1 MCTACENLVDPKQ
14 IKLDEVIVKYQS
26 ENGPLIPILQEAQE
40 VYGYLP
46 ADVLKHIS
54 KATRIPLAKI
64 YGVVTF
70 YSQFRLAPVGRNL
83 INVCL
88 GTACHVRGGTRI
100 VDALADELGIKPGQ
114 TTPDKKFSLE
124 AVNCLGCCAIGPII
138 LMDGVYHGEMSPQKA
153 IKLVKTLATEKKDD
167 KVKVSKRAGKVTSQ
181 LG

>member
-1 MCTACENLVDPKQ
+1 LCTACENLVDPKQ

-88 GTACHVRGGTRI
+88 GTACHVRGGANVLDMIEKTTKIKDGETSDDRRYTLEI
-100 VDALADELGIKPGQ
+100 VACIGACGLAPVMSINGQ
-114 TTPDKKFSLE
+114 VYGRLE
-124 AVNCLGCCAIGPII
+124 PESVAEI
-138 LMDGVYHGEMSPQKA
+138 LAKYE
-153 IKLVKTLATEKKDD
+153 
-167 KVKVSKRAGKVTSQ
+167 
-181 LG
+181 

>member
-88 GTACHVRGGTRI
+88 GTACHVRGGANVLDMIEKTTKIKDGETSDDRRYTLEI
-100 VDALADELGIKPGQ
+100 VACIGACGLAPVMSINGQ
-114 TTPDKKFSLE
+114 VYGRLE
-124 AVNCLGCCAIGPII
+124 PESVAEI
-138 LMDGVYHGEMSPQKA
+138 LAKYE
-153 IKLVKTLATEKKDD
+153 
-167 KVKVSKRAGKVTSQ
+167 
-181 LG
+181 

>member
-14 IKLDEVIVKYQS
+14 LKLDEVIIKYRH
-26 ENGPLIPILQEAQE
+26 ENGPLIPILQEAQA

-54 KATRIPLAKI
+54 KGTRIPLAKI

-88 GTACHVRGGTRI
+88 GTACHVRGGAKVLDIIEKT
-100 VDALADELGIKPGQ
+100 LKIK
-114 TTPDKKFSLE
+114 
-124 AVNCLGCCAIGPII
+124 
-138 LMDGVYHGEMSPQKA
+138 DGVTSEDRRYTLEIVACIGACGLSPVMSVNGQVYGR
-153 IKLVKTLATEKKDD
+153 LVPENVAEILAKYE
-167 KVKVSKRAGKVTSQ
+167 
-181 LG
+181 